1 MRARDAV
8 LSLISVYSTLSNLMA
23 EHEAHV
29 EHIKEENG
37 GKLPERVV
45 YP

>member
-1 MRARDAV
+1 
-8 LSLISVYSTLSNLMA
+8 MA

-37 GKLPERVV
+37 GEAPERIV
-45 YP
+45 YVSHRTLSSC